1 MILLPR
7 PYPDE
12 VIGSVLARG
21 ARWLGL
27 SWGRLLYLAT
37 GRSGSSVPF
46 LMPFALGR
54 LAQSTGTDPEYLLER
69 HTLFPYAVAFMSLAR
84 RDEFKARALS
94 DENLCGL
101 DALGHVVLARTS
113 YRRVCPRCIEEDL
126 HTRGET
132 YWRRSHLLPGVH
144 VCLVHGTKLWR
155 GTLPLQHGRDTGDA
169 LLPAE
174 VRVHPVTPAL
184 PEEVLESIA
193 LYSVGAML
201 RKPTD
206 RNWLE
211 RYTVAAFALGYRLR
225 SRAVAARVIAR
236 DLKRFFGDRF
246 LQSMGASVDLQQ
258 KSPWPALF
266 VRPGY
271 PTRLAAPKHVLML
284 TFFEHAPPL
293 EGLTDAPYDPPGPR
307 RRDYR
312 VVDAEALHR
321 MQAFLQTHAAKGQ
334 RLTVRS
340 LVEASGEQPCM
351 KRFRDRFPRSLRFLA
366 GFRLSEHAARR
377 IRFPGSARRTH
388 RQ

>member
-46 LMPFALGR
+46 LMPFALDR
-54 LAQSTGTDPEYLLER
+54 LAEATGTDPEYLLER
-69 HTLFPYAVAFMSLAR
+69 HTLFPYAVAFMPLAR
-84 RDEFKARALS
+84 RAELKTRALS
-94 DENLCGL
+94 EGNQCGL
-101 DALGHVVLARTS
+101 DTLGHVVHARTP
-113 YRRVCPRCIEEDL
+113 YRRVCPLCIADDL
-126 HTRGET
+126 QAHGET
-132 YWRRSHLLPGVH
+132 YWRRSHLLPGVN
-144 VCLVHGTKLWR
+144 VCLIHGTRLWR
-155 GTLPLQHGRDTGDA
+155 GTLPLQHGRKTGDA

-174 VRVHPVTPAL
+174 ISARPATPAL
-184 PEEVLESIA
+184 SDEVLESIA
-193 LYSVGAML
+193 LYSIGAML
-201 RKPTD
+201 RRPAD

-236 DLKRFFGDRF
+236 DLNRFFGESF
-246 LQSMGASVDLQQ
+246 LQSMGAAMDLRQ

-271 PTRLAAPKHVLML
+271 PTRLATPKHVLML
-284 TFFEHAPPL
+284 TFLEHAAPI
-293 EGLTDAPYDPPGPR
+293 ETLTDAPYRAPGPR

-312 VVDAEALHR
+312 AVDARALRKMEAFLHR
-321 MQAFLQTHAAKGQ
+321 HAAKGEL
-334 RLTVRS
+334 LTVRS
-340 LVEASGEQPCM
+340 LIEASGEQPCM

-366 GFRLSEHAARR
+366 RFRRSTHAARR
-377 IRFPGSARRTH
+377 IRPHRRCAP
-388 RQ
+388 

>member
-12 VIGSVLARG
+12 IIGSVLARG

-46 LMPFALGR
+46 LMPFALDR
-54 LAQSTGTDPEYLLER
+54 LAESTGTDPEYLLER
-69 HTLFPYAVAFMSLAR
+69 HTLFSYAVAFMPLAR
-84 RDEFKARALS
+84 RNEFKARALS
-94 DENLCGL
+94 EGNRCGL
-101 DALGHVVLARTS
+101 DTLGHVVLARMP
-113 YRRVCPRCIEEDL
+113 YRRVCPLCISEDL
-126 HTRGET
+126 QAHGES
-132 YWRRSHLLPGVH
+132 YWRRSHLLPGVS
-144 VCLVHGTKLWR
+144 VCLVHRTKLWQ

-174 VRVHPVTPAL
+174 VRAHPATPAL

-193 LYSVGAML
+193 LYSIGAML
-201 RKPTD
+201 RKPAD

-211 RYTVAAFALGYRLR
+211 RYTVAAFALGYQLR

-236 DLKRFFGDRF
+236 DLNRFFGDRF
-246 LQSMGASVDLQQ
+246 LQSMGATVDLGQ

-271 PTRLAAPKHVLML
+271 QTRLATPKHVLML
-284 TFFEHAPPL
+284 TFLEHAAPIRAL
-293 EGLTDAPYDPPGPR
+293 SDAPYRPPGPR

-312 VVDAEALHR
+312 SVDAQALRR
-321 MQAFLQTHAAKGQ
+321 MQTFLQAHATKGE
-334 RLTVRS
+334 RLTVRT

-351 KRFRDRFPRSLRFLA
+351 KRFRHRFPRSLRFLA
-366 GFRLSEHAARR
+366 RFRRSSHAARR
-377 IRFPGSARRTH
+377 IRPHSSGHPGNR
-388 RQ
+388 